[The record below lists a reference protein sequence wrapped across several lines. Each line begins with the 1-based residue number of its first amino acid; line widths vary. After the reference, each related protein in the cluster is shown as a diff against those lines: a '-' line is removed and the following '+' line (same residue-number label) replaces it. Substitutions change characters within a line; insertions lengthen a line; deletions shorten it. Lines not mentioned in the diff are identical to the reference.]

1 MAIDHDRLF
10 KELIQTFFEEFI
22 LLFFPDMHEHIDFRH
37 LSFLSEE
44 LFTDV
49 TAGEKYRVD
58 LLVETKLKGEDGL
71 IIVHVENQSYVQPSF
86 PERMFLYF
94 SRLFEKYRTRI
105 VPIAVFSY
113 EALRDEPSVFSI
125 EFPFGGVLQFR
136 FFQVELRKKNWRDYI
151 RHDNPVAAA
160 LLSKMGY
167 TESEKVE
174 LKKEFLRM
182 LVRLELDEA
191 RQRLLL
197 GFFETYV
204 KLSEEEEQQLQREVK
219 EMETKEK
226 EKVLELIISY
236 EQKGRKKG
244 LEEGIER
251 GIQQGIK
258 QGMKQGMKRLIRNM
272 ACKGMTA
279 EEIAHLVD
287 LSGEE
292 VRRLLEE

>member
-1 MAIDHDRLF
+1 
-10 KELIQTFFEEFI
+10 
-22 LLFFPDMHEHIDFRH
+22 MHEHIDFRH

-49 TAGEKYRVD
+49 TIGEKYRVD

-71 IIVHVENQSYVQPSF
+71 IIVHMENQSYVQPSF
-86 PERMFLYF
+86 SEHMFLYF
-94 SRLFEKYRTRI
+94 SRLFEKYRIRI

-113 EALRDEPSVFSI
+113 DALRDEPSVFSI
-125 EFPFGGVLQFR
+125 EFPFGEVLQFR
-136 FFQVELRKKNWRDYI
+136 FFPVELRKKHWRDYI
-151 RHDNPVAAA
+151 RHDNPIAAA

-204 KLSEEEEQQLQREVK
+204 KLSEEEEQQLRSEVK
-219 EMETKEK
+219 AMETKEK
-226 EKVLELIISY
+226 EKVLELLISY
-236 EQKGRKKG
+236 EQKGRKEG
-244 LEEGIER
+244 LEEGIQQGMKE
-251 GIQQGIK
+251 GMKQGIK
-258 QGMKQGMKRLIRNM
+258 QGMKQGMKRLVCNM
-272 ACKGMTA
+272 ARKGMTA
-279 EEIAHLVD
+279 EEIARLVD
-287 LSGEE
+287 LSEEE
-292 VRRLLEE
+292 VHSLLKD